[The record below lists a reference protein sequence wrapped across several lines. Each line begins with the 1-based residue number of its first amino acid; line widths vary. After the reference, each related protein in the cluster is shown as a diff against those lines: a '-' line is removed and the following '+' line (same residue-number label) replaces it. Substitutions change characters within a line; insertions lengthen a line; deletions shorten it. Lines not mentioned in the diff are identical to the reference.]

1 MDTHRDAGL
10 MGKTAFFSSLAMLI
24 LIPLQIV
31 IFAIEQ
37 PPQTAELWLAL
48 FEKSWFLG
56 LIEMDLLYIID
67 NSLVALIYL
76 ALYQLLKEQKRAL
89 MQIALLL
96 GFLGIAAYYSSNPSF
111 ELWEVQKQYAA
122 ARTAEAQQGWLVI
135 ADSLILQWRGT
146 AFNTY
151 YILNGICLT
160 MISYALLKSPYPR
173 KIGIIGMISGL
184 LMSIPS
190 TFGVIGVVFS
200 LLSLIPWMVFLALL
214 LPHFRRMGAN

>member
-1 MDTHRDAGL
+1 MEHPHNTQL
-10 MGKTAFFSSLAMLI
+10 LGKVAFFSSLAMLI
-24 LIPLQIV
+24 LIPLQIL

-48 FEKSWFLG
+48 FEKHWFLG

-67 NSLVALIYL
+67 NTLVALIYL
-76 ALYQLLKEQKRAL
+76 ALYHLLKDQKRAL

-96 GFLGIAAYYSSNPSF
+96 GLLGIAAYYSSNPAF

-122 ARTAEAQQGWLVI
+122 TSTVEVQQELLVI
-135 ADSLILQWRGT
+135 ANSLILQWRET
-146 AFNTY
+146 AFVTY
-151 YILNGICLT
+151 YILNGICLIL
-160 MISYALLKSPYPR
+160 ISYALLKSPYPR

-190 TFGVIGVVFS
+190 TFGLVGMVFS
-200 LLSLIPWMVFLALL
+200 LLSLVPWMLFLALL
-214 LPHFRRMGAN
+214 VPHFRRMGTT

>member
-1 MDTHRDAGL
+1 MDTHRDARL
-10 MGKTAFFSSLAMLI
+10 MGKTACFSSLAMLI

-31 IFAIEQ
+31 IFAIKQ

-48 FEKSWFLG
+48 FEKSWLLG

-76 ALYQLLKEQKRAL
+76 ALHHLLKGHKRAL

-96 GFLGIAAYYSSNPSF
+96 GFLGIAAYYSSNPAF

-122 ARTAEAQQGWLVI
+122 ARTAQAQQGWLVI
-135 ADSLILQWRGT
+135 ADSLLLQWRGT

-151 YILNGICLT
+151 YILNGICLIL
-160 MISYALLKSPYPR
+160 ISYALLKSPYPR

-184 LMSIPS
+184 LMSVPS

-200 LLSLIPWMVFLALL
+200 LLSLIPWMLFLALL
-214 LPHFRRMGAN
+214 LPHFKRMGTN